1 MTKIY
6 FDGPKKLIQEDR
18 DPDTNKLITVITN
31 DVLDNGQLLKVSS
44 KIILNKICF
53 NFYFN

>member
-1 MTKIY
+1 M
-6 FDGPKKLIQEDR
+6 IQEDR

-44 KIILNKICF
+44 KIIFNKISF